1 MRYDDI
7 EYNECDEV
15 YPPAEDTFLFIDN
28 LEVKEDDK
36 VLEIGIGTGIVSIKA
51 AMSAKEVV
59 GVDINK
65 HAIKCAQENVKLNNI
80 KNTTIIES
88 DLFENIKEKFDLI
101 LFNTPYLP
109 VTDDEH
115 LDDDDYSKAWDGG
128 ADGRSVIDRF
138 LKDAKKYLKDNGR
151 IQLIQSSL
159 SNNEKTLKYLN
170 ENGYVASIGAVE
182 HQFFEDITLIN
193 AKLI

>member
-36 VLEIGIGTGIVSIKA
+36 VLEIGVGTGIVSIKA
-51 AMSAKEVV
+51 AMSAKTVI
-59 GVDINK
+59 GVDINP
-65 HAIKCAQENVKLNNI
+65 HAIKCAQENAKLNNI
-80 KNTTIIES
+80 ENFTVIES

-138 LKDAKKYLKDNGR
+138 LKDAKKYLKDDGR

-170 ENGYVASIGAVE
+170 ENGYRASIGAVE